1 LEKGFVM
8 FRLRD
13 AVAAVALVSSGIGCA
28 TFCDECDDFPIP
40 GRYAA
45 LPGSY
50 TGPPLGGDSH
60 HGQFGTS
67 ALSPTATRE
76 SGTTPAPASGDD
88 TAGDADENSVGRE
101 GVSPPPPPSQP
112 GSAPFAPTSGDAP
125 LPQLP

>member
-1 LEKGFVM
+1 M

-28 TFCDECDDFPIP
+28 TFCDECDDFPVP

-45 LPGSY
+45 IPGSY

-60 HGQFGTS
+60 HGQFGTTS
-67 ALSPTATRE
+67 LPSPTATRE
-76 SGTTPAPASGDD
+76 SNTTPAPPSGDD
-88 TAGDADENSVGRE
+88 TAGEASENSPSE
-101 GVSPPPPPSQP
+101 GVSPPPPPSQS
-112 GSAPFAPTSGDAP
+112 GAAPFAPTSGDAP